1 MNKKRTILFLKS
13 IIIMI
18 WFCTVSNAFAQTMTL
33 KEIDKNLSEAYS
45 KIFPFYYGNQDSL
58 EFYSSLFSSK
68 MISNIKKYPST
79 LNYPFQTL
87 KKDCEIVTSKNG
99 LFRIYSWDTWLG
111 GTMHDF
117 KNIVQYKSG
126 DKVYT
131 KIFNDTT
138 TNGEGD
144 YIPYY
149 SDIYSLFV
157 NNKTYY
163 LAIGNGMYSTKD
175 VSQSIKIFTIENN
188 SLNDTVKLIK
198 TKSGITNSID
208 IIFDFFKVV
217 DHEERPVRLIKYD
230 SEKKIIFIPIVL
242 EDGKLTDKFI
252 LYQFTGLYFKKI
264 LTQKNIPKK

>member
-1 MNKKRTILFLKS
+1 
-13 IIIMI
+13 MI
-18 WFCTVSNAFAQTMTL
+18 SNAFAQTMTL
-33 KEIDKNLSEAYS
+33 KEIDNNLSEAYS
-45 KIFPFYYGNQDSL
+45 KIFPFYYHNQDSL

-68 MISNIKKYPST
+68 IIYNIKKYPST
-79 LNYPFQTL
+79 LNYSFQTL
-87 KKDCEIVTSKNG
+87 NKNCEIVTSKNG

-131 KIFNDTT
+131 QIFNDTT

-149 SDIYSLFV
+149 SEIYSLFV

-163 LAIGNGMYSTKD
+163 LAIGNGIYSSKD
-175 VSQSIKIFTIENN
+175 ISQSIKVFTIENN

-198 TKSGITNSID
+198 TKSGIVNSINVF
-208 IIFDFFKVV
+208 FDFFSVV
-217 DHEERPVRLIKYD
+217 GHEERPIRLIKYD
-230 SEKKIIFIPIVL
+230 SKKKIIFIPIVL
-242 EDGKLTDKFI
+242 EDGKLTDNFI
-252 LYQFTGLYFKKI
+252 LYQFARLYFEKI
-264 LTQKNIPKK
+264 LTKKSFKKNEPTK